1 MDQED
6 SVVKGSVLIV
16 HQMEEGRHQYEVENV
31 VKYKKASGG
40 KPFVRGDKLMQING
54 MDLQNLTP
62 EELAQTLAGGSP
74 MLTVHKSIKM
84 KQPIEQPS
92 PTDDILYPVSKEAML
107 LSFSMEMKR
116 EGDQEESEWSKEG
129 EGRED
134 GGIEGNVCQPED
146 EENGQET
153 DLLIISMTQTSIAVV
168 KGRGCE
174 DGGTCHGCHGVG
186 CTFKDVVMVAES
198 SMVTLVPRGGGSFRQ
213 EKKKNVLVEC
223 VASQQ
228 YLRGICSQKTLYVSP
243 NPERITIYS
252 YKSNIVS
259 SKGIPVVLNLTESDC
274 FLKCSKNGSTVLLQV
289 ETCDKQRLK
298 RISLSDECT
307 LSFVFYMKGDA
318 SQHRRFESALH
329 HGWFIQTASTDS
341 VEMATMDGHHEDQ
354 SFLFIIRT

>member
-62 EELAQTLAGGSP
+62 EELAQTLAEGSP

-129 EGRED
+129 EERED

-198 SMVTLVPRGGGSFRQ
+198 SMVTLG
-213 EKKKNVLVEC
+213 E
-223 VASQQ
+223 
-228 YLRGICSQKTLYVSP
+228 
-243 NPERITIYS
+243 
-252 YKSNIVS
+252 
-259 SKGIPVVLNLTESDC
+259 
-274 FLKCSKNGSTVLLQV
+274 
-289 ETCDKQRLK
+289 
-298 RISLSDECT
+298 
-307 LSFVFYMKGDA
+307 
-318 SQHRRFESALH
+318 
-329 HGWFIQTASTDS
+329 
-341 VEMATMDGHHEDQ
+341 
-354 SFLFIIRT
+354 